1 MPESVCLSTILE
13 NAPGR
18 SLSPSSNS
26 SWCIC
31 FTDPCGSCRK
41 PSADNARYGA
51 ALPSSP
57 QLRGEADAAQRS
69 AVISHARVALG
80 KFWLRRR
87 AHRVK
92 PATDVDLGMSFTAV
106 MSGSSGVGGFRIPPV
121 QGQIGISASNHEPVD
136 GIGSN
141 ESTDFTPEFLHRC
154 HVLDSSGTC
163 IGTRKLLARR

>member
-1 MPESVCLSTILE
+1 MRRTALYRRPPILRGISASQIHANRAANQARI
-13 NAPGR
+13 NAP
-18 SLSPSSNS
+18 
-26 SWCIC
+26 
-31 FTDPCGSCRK
+31 
-41 PSADNARYGA
+41 YGA

-69 AVISHARVALG
+69 AVISHARAALG

-92 PATDVDLGMSFTAV
+92 PATDIHLGMSFTAV
-106 MSGSSGVGGFRIPPV
+106 MSGSSGIGGFRIPPV
-121 QGQIGISASNHEPVD
+121 HGQIGISASNHEPMD

-163 IGTRKLLARR
+163 IGIRKWLARR